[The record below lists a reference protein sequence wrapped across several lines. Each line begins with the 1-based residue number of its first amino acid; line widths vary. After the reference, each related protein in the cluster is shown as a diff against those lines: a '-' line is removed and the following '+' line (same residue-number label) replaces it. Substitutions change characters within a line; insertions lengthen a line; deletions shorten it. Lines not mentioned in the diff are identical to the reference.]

1 MKIGFSLGRCVRD
14 IVSGDVGI
22 DDVAFIITA
31 TSIHSRE
38 QIENVIYMYGSEP
51 RYLLGLDLEKCV
63 DVAHQL
69 WDTNRLIQP
78 RKQGLHRHMQPESSV
93 WVDIFPTSSSNNDS
107 VKKAWDAYRFMLHM
121 VENVDTEATE
131 VFKI

>member
-51 RYLLGLDLEKCV
+51 RYLLGFDLEKCV